1 MARSEGSGR
10 PGEGSGARPDRRAV
24 RSDSEIGEHRPSA
37 LDRAL
42 ANSRNIA
49 VFGPLPGLDRDL
61 LTVRL
66 RSVAAQVPRLRLD
79 PFAPDGVW
87 ARRTDTLA
95 VEDLATPAS
104 PRDLPDTPGGHLGV
118 IATHVRHQDPVP
130 LRVAVCDDHLV
141 VDHSHGLGDGR
152 LAPALQAV
160 LLDSAPP
167 AVHAALA
174 HDAPAGSVRR
184 ALADQI
190 LRHPRRLAEVRR
202 LRADNA
208 RTDIVAEP
216 ADIDPRQVRTVSA
229 TMPPDGVAAL
239 RERVSATD
247 GASDASATVAM
258 WVSALRRAGVASDD
272 VVQVLVDCRRYLRRD
287 DAGMGNLA
295 IALPIRMP
303 APVTAASVRQRVR
316 SATESAWPLA
326 VLGVNATKARLHR
339 GTPDPGADT
348 AAAVR
353 TSSRIRLSVSDIG
366 RIPLYDGVL
375 PGLSGPLPQLG
386 AGIDPD
392 GPEAL
397 TLLVSEVG
405 GARTLSATF
414 HADVLAPAAVH
425 AALVDMCRDPVA
437 ALEGSGS

>member
-1 MARSEGSGR
+1 MPRS
-10 PGEGSGARPDRRAV
+10 DRRAV
-24 RSDSEIGEHRPSA
+24 RTDDEIGEHRPSA

-42 ANSRNIA
+42 AHSRNIA
-49 VFGPLPGLDRDL
+49 VFGPVPGLDRDL

-66 RSVAAQVPRLRLD
+66 RSVAAEVPRLRLD
-79 PFAPDGVW
+79 PFSADGTW
-87 ARRTDTLA
+87 TRRTDALL
-95 VEDLATPAS
+95 VEEIGAPTP
-104 PRDLPDTPGGHLGV
+104 PDDLPDTPGARLGV
-118 IATHVRHQDPVP
+118 IATHVRHHDPIP

-208 RTDIVAEP
+208 RTETVAEP
-216 ADIDPRQVRTVSA
+216 AALDASRVRTVSA
-229 TMPPDGVAAL
+229 TLPPDGVTAL
-239 RERVSATD
+239 RQRISALE
-247 GASDASATVAM
+247 GASDASSTVAI
-258 WVSALRRAGVASDD
+258 WVAALRRAGVASDE
-272 VVQVLVDCRRYLRRD
+272 VVQVLVDCRRYLRRG

-303 APVTAASVRQRVR
+303 APVTPASVRQRVR
-316 SATESAWPLA
+316 AATESAWPLA
-326 VLGVNATKARLHR
+326 VLGISATRARLHR
-339 GTPDPGADT
+339 GTPTPDAESAD
-348 AAAVR
+348 AVR
-353 TSSRIRLSVSDIG
+353 ISPHVRLSVSDIG
-366 RIPLYDGVL
+366 RLPLYDGVL
-375 PGLSGPLPQLG
+375 PTGAGRLPQLG

-414 HADVLAPAAVH
+414 HSDVIDPRAVH
-425 AALVDMCRDPVA
+425 SALADICRDPVA
-437 ALEGSGS
+437 VLEAAGP

>member
-1 MARSEGSGR
+1 MPRS
-10 PGEGSGARPDRRAV
+10 DRRAF
-24 RSDSEIGEHRPSA
+24 RSDDEIGAHRPSA

-42 ANSRNIA
+42 AHSRNIA
-49 VFGPLPGLDRDL
+49 VFGPVPGLDRDL

-66 RSVAAQVPRLRLD
+66 RSIAAEVPRLRLD
-79 PFAPDGVW
+79 PFSADGTW
-87 ARRTDTLA
+87 TRRTDALL
-95 VEDLATPAS
+95 VEDIEVPATPD
-104 PRDLPDTPGGHLGV
+104 DLPDTPGARLGV
-118 IATHVRHQDPVP
+118 IATHVRALDPIP

-208 RTDIVAEP
+208 RTETFAEP
-216 ADIDPRQVRTVSA
+216 ASVDSSRVRTVSA
-229 TMPPDGVAAL
+229 TVPPDGVAAL
-239 RERVSATD
+239 RERISTME
-247 GASDASATVAM
+247 GASDASSTVAI
-258 WVSALRRAGVASDD
+258 WVAALCRAGIASDD
-272 VVQVLVDCRRYLRRD
+272 VVQVLVDCRRYLRRG

-303 APVTAASVRQRVR
+303 EPVTPASVRHRVR
-316 SATESAWPLA
+316 AATESAWPLA
-326 VLGVNATKARLHR
+326 VLGINATRARLRR
-339 GTPDPGADT
+339 GAPTQSVKPVP
-348 AAAVR
+348 AVR
-353 TSSRIRLSVSDIG
+353 TSPHVRLSVSDIG
-366 RIPLYDGVL
+366 RLPLYDGVVS
-375 PGLSGPLPQLG
+375 PGTDSPPQLG

-414 HADVLAPAAVH
+414 HSDVIDARAVH
-425 AALVDMCRDPVA
+425 SALADICRDPVA
-437 ALEGSGS
+437 VLEAASQ

>member
-1 MARSEGSGR
+1 MPRS
-10 PGEGSGARPDRRAV
+10 DRRAL
-24 RSDSEIGEHRPSA
+24 RSDDEIGEHRPSA

-42 ANSRNIA
+42 AHSRNIA
-49 VFGPLPGLDRDL
+49 VFGPVPGLDRDL

-66 RSVAAQVPRLRLD
+66 RSAAAEVPRLRLD
-79 PFAPDGVW
+79 PFSADGTW
-87 ARRTDTLA
+87 TRRTDALL
-95 VEDLATPAS
+95 VEEIDAPAPPADLT
-104 PRDLPDTPGGHLGV
+104 DTPGARLGV
-118 IATHVRHQDPVP
+118 IATHVRQLDPIP

-152 LAPALQAV
+152 LAPTLQAV

-208 RTDIVAEP
+208 RTGTLVEP
-216 ADIDPRQVRTVSA
+216 ASVDSTRVQTVSA
-229 TMPPDGVAAL
+229 TVPPDGVSAL
-239 RERVSATD
+239 RERISAME
-247 GASDASATVAM
+247 GASDASSTVAL
-258 WVSALRRAGVASDD
+258 WVAALRRAGVASDD
-272 VVQVLVDCRRYLRRD
+272 VVQVLVDCRRYLRRS

-303 APVTAASVRQRVR
+303 APVTPASVRQRVR
-316 SATESAWPLA
+316 AATESAWPLA
-326 VLGVNATKARLHR
+326 VLGISATRARLR
-339 GTPDPGADT
+339 PGTPGPSAEPT
-348 AAAVR
+348 AAVR
-353 TSSRIRLSVSDIG
+353 TSPHVRLSVSDIG
-366 RIPLYDGVL
+366 RLPVFDGVV
-375 PGLSGPLPQLG
+375 PPAPASPPQLG

-414 HADVLAPAAVH
+414 HADVIDARAVH
-425 AALVDMCRDPVA
+425 SALVDICRDPVA
-437 ALEGSGS
+437 VLEAAGP

>member
-1 MARSEGSGR
+1 MRRS
-10 PGEGSGARPDRRAV
+10 DRRAV
-24 RSDSEIGEHRPSA
+24 RPDTEIGEHRPSA

-49 VFGPLPGLDRDL
+49 VFGPVPGLDRDL

-87 ARRTDTLA
+87 TRRTDALV
-95 VEDLATPAS
+95 VEDLATPTD
-104 PRDLPDTPGGHLGV
+104 PRDLPDTPGGRLGV
-118 IATHVRHQDPVP
+118 IATSVRQQDPAP

-152 LAPALQAV
+152 LAPTLQAV

-184 ALADQI
+184 ALADQV
-190 LRHPRRLAEVRR
+190 LRHPRRLAEVRK

-208 RTDIVAEP
+208 RTDTVTEP
-216 ADIDPRQVRTVSA
+216 AAVDPRQVRTISA
-229 TMPPDGVAAL
+229 TMAPDRVAAL
-239 RERVSATD
+239 RERVAALD

-272 VVQVLVDCRRYLRRD
+272 VVQVLVDCRRYLRRA

-316 SATESAWPLA
+316 AATESAWPLA
-326 VLGVNATKARLHR
+326 VLGINATRARLQR
-339 GTPDPGADT
+339 GTPDSGAGLT
-348 AAAVR
+348 ATVR

-366 RIPLYDGVL
+366 RLPLFDGVL
-375 PGLSGPLPQLG
+375 PGLSGALPQLG

-425 AALVDMCRDPVA
+425 AALVAICRDPIAV
-437 ALEGSGS
+437 LEASGS

>member
-1 MARSEGSGR
+1 MPRS
-10 PGEGSGARPDRRAV
+10 DRRAV
-24 RSDSEIGEHRPSA
+24 RSDDEIGEHRPSA

-42 ANSRNIA
+42 AHSRNIA
-49 VFGPLPGLDRDL
+49 VFGPVPGLDRDL

-66 RSVAAQVPRLRLD
+66 RSIAAEVPRLRLD
-79 PFAPDGVW
+79 PFSADGTW
-87 ARRTDTLA
+87 TRRTDALL
-95 VEDLATPAS
+95 VEDIAS
-104 PRDLPDTPGGHLGV
+104 PPQPDDLPDTPGARLGV
-118 IATHVRHQDPVP
+118 IATHVRQHDPIP

-184 ALADQI
+184 ALADQV

-202 LRADNA
+202 LRAENA
-208 RTDIVAEP
+208 PSETIAAP
-216 ADIDPRQVRTVSA
+216 ADVDDRRVRTVSA
-229 TMPPDGVAAL
+229 TVAPEGVAAL
-239 RERVSATD
+239 RDRISTME
-247 GASDASATVAM
+247 GASDASSTVAI
-258 WVSALRRAGVASDD
+258 WVAALRRAEIASDD
-272 VVQVLVDCRRYLRRD
+272 VVQVLVDCRRYLRRS

-303 APVTAASVRQRVR
+303 APVTPASVRQRVR
-316 SATESAWPLA
+316 AATESAWPLA
-326 VLGVNATKARLHR
+326 VLGISATRARLR
-339 GTPDPGADT
+339 PGTPAPSAEPT
-348 AAAVR
+348 AAVR
-353 TSSRIRLSVSDIG
+353 ISPHVRLSVSDIG
-366 RIPLYDGVL
+366 RLPLYDGVL
-375 PGLSGPLPQLG
+375 STGSGPLPQLG

-414 HADVLAPAAVH
+414 HADVIDARAVH
-425 AALVDMCRDPVA
+425 SALVDICRDPVA
-437 ALEGSGS
+437 VLEAAGP

>member
-1 MARSEGSGR
+1 M
-10 PGEGSGARPDRRAV
+10 ARPDRRAV
-24 RSDSEIGEHRPSA
+24 RSDTEIGEHRPSA

-42 ANSRNIA
+42 ADSRNIA

-66 RSVAAQVPRLRLD
+66 RSVAASVPRLRLD

-87 ARRTDTLA
+87 TRRTDTLH
-95 VEDLATPAS
+95 VEEIAS
-104 PRDLPDTPGGHLGV
+104 PRSPTDVSQTPGDRLGV
-118 IATHVRHQDPVP
+118 IATHVRQQHPSP

-152 LAPALQAV
+152 FAPTLQAV
-160 LLDSAPP
+160 LLDSGSTAS
-167 AVHAALA
+167 HAALA

-184 ALADQI
+184 ALGDQI

-208 RTDIVAEP
+208 RTDTVTEP
-216 ADIDPRQVRTVSA
+216 AVVDPRRVRTVSV
-229 TMPPDGVAAL
+229 TLPPDGVAAL
-239 RERVSATD
+239 RERVAAMD

-258 WVSALRRAGVASDD
+258 WVTVLQRAGVATDD
-272 VVQVLVDCRRYLRRD
+272 VVQVLVDCRRYLRRG

-303 APVTAASVRQRVR
+303 SPVTPASVRQRVR
-316 SATESAWPLA
+316 AATGSAWPLA
-326 VLGVNATKARLHR
+326 VLGVSAARARLR
-339 GTPDPGADT
+339 PGTAGHGGESAT
-348 AAAVR
+348 AVR
-353 TSSRIRLSVSDIG
+353 TSSRIRLSISDIG
-366 RIPLYDGVL
+366 RIPLFDGVIS
-375 PGLSGPLPQLG
+375 PSASQPPQLG

-397 TLLVSEVG
+397 TLLVSEIA

-425 AALVDMCRDPVA
+425 SALVDICRDPVA
-437 ALEGSGS
+437 VLEASGS

>member
-1 MARSEGSGR
+1 MGRSDRS
-10 PGEGSGARPDRRAV
+10 PSRPDRRAV
-24 RSDSEIGEHRPSA
+24 RPDTEIAAHRPSA

-42 ANSRNIA
+42 ANSRNVAI
-49 VFGPLPGLDRDL
+49 FGPLPALDRDL

-79 PFAPDGVW
+79 PFAADGAW
-87 ARRTDTLA
+87 TRRTDTLL
-95 VEDLATPAS
+95 VEDLAPPTAT
-104 PRDLPDTPGGHLGV
+104 RDLPDTPGGYLGV
-118 IATHVRHQDPVP
+118 IATHVRQLDPVP

-167 AVHAALA
+167 AVQAALA

-190 LRHPRRLAEVRR
+190 LRHPRRLGEVHR
-202 LRADNA
+202 LRSENA
-208 RTDIVAEP
+208 RTDTVAEP
-216 ADIDPRQVRTVSA
+216 VAVDPRQVRTVSA
-229 TMPPDGVAAL
+229 TMPPDRVAAL
-239 RERVSATD
+239 RERVSAVQ

-258 WVSALRRAGVASDD
+258 WVSALHRAGVANDD
-272 VVQVLVDCRRYLRRD
+272 LVQVLIDCRRYLRRD

-303 APVTAASVRQRVR
+303 DPVTAASVRQRVR
-316 SATESAWPLA
+316 AATESAWPLA
-326 VLGVNATKARLHR
+326 VLGINATRARLHR

-348 AAAVR
+348 AVSVR

-366 RIPLYDGVL
+366 RLPLYDGVL
-375 PGLSGPLPQLG
+375 PGPSGPIPQLG

-397 TLLVSEVG
+397 TLLVSEIG

-414 HADVLAPAAVH
+414 HPEVVAPTAVH
-425 AALVDMCRDPVA
+425 AALVDICRDPIAV
-437 ALEGSGS
+437 LEASES